1 MKNPKWEQARGDWM
15 NWWNRLANGLTISR
29 MVLLPAFIGCMIA
42 EQTSSVYGWYARGMI
57 LYMILSDLLDGI
69 VARRGDRK
77 NPIGQFIDPLADKL
91 LVGAGYVLLS
101 IYYGNP
107 PFWVTGIVLGRFV
120 VLRLLWLLIF
130 YASRKTLNAF
140 MSMKSVFTKPS
151 ALGKFASDCQM
162 ALLIAVLFPF
172 PRIISHVGWVVVPG
186 VTLAAAGLYIVRAT
200 REIDQTGLLA
210 DHTGKRGMLRALL
223 DTVARGLIRWTGRT
237 PVPRPAAESA
247 YSEQEQHR
255 KVG

>member
-1 MKNPKWEQARGDWM
+1 M

-29 MVLLPAFIGCMIA
+29 IVLLPAFIGCMIA

-91 LVGAGYVLLS
+91 LVGSGYVLLS
-101 IYYGNP
+101 IYYP
-107 PFWVTGIVLGRFV
+107 DDLPFWVTGIVLGRFV
-120 VLRLLWLLIF
+120 VLRLLWVLIF
-130 YASRKTLNAF
+130 YASGKTLNAF

-162 ALLIAVLFPF
+162 ALFIAVLFPF
-172 PRIISHVGWVVVPG
+172 PKIISHVGWWVVPV

-200 REIDQTGLLA
+200 QEIDQTGLLA
-210 DHTGKRGMLRALL
+210 DHTGKQGALRALL
-223 DTVARGLIRWTGRT
+223 DTAARGLIRWTGGT
-237 PVPRPAAESA
+237 PAPRPAAEAA
-247 YSEQEQHR
+247 YPKEER
-255 KVG
+255 KQGIG